1 MICLKYQNGRIS
13 GKCLSILMFQN
24 KPKRFFFHKI
34 QRLTHPPVLFNNIP
48 VKRCSIQKHLVI
60 NLDEKLSFN
69 YHVKEKI
76 TKGNKG
82 IGVIKKLSNTLSRD
96 ALFTIEK
103 SFLRLHLDYGD
114 IIYD

>member
-1 MICLKYQNGRIS
+1 MVFTRKS
-13 GKCLSILMFQN
+13 
-24 KPKRFFFHKI
+24 HK
-34 QRLTHPPVLFNNIP
+34 LAHSPVIFNNVP
-48 VKRCSIQKHLVI
+48 VQRSSIQKHLGI
-60 NLDEKLSFN
+60 HLDEELNFN
-69 YHVKEKI
+69 HHVKEKI